1 MNISDLKDGYVVK
14 LRTGE
19 YGYIKLEERIVVLK
33 DGFLGLDGYDYELLR
48 IRRNDISEDYDI
60 VAIYEPVNFCCGF
73 KGILGDSCED
83 FCRLVSSRQELKDID
98 WTKVP
103 KFTPVQVRDSQE
115 HEWKNAYF
123 GRVTF
128 SDFYGT
134 NIFFVFGM
142 KDDEFTG
149 IKQRD
154 HEALCYRYCRIHDDV
169 EIKEEWYK

>member
-48 IRRNDISEDYDI
+48 IRRTDISEDYDI

-103 KFTPVQVRDSQE
+103 SLVKVQVRDGN
-115 HEWKNAYF
+115 HEEWRNRYF
-123 GRVTF
+123 VVYEDDESVSYPFITAE
-128 SDFYGT
+128 SL
-134 NIFFVFGM
+134 
-142 KDDEFTG
+142 KDEFT
-149 IKQRD
+149 
-154 HEALCYRYCRIHDDV
+154 LCEPRTESFRYCRIHPD
-169 EIKEEWYK
+169 EMIKEEWYK